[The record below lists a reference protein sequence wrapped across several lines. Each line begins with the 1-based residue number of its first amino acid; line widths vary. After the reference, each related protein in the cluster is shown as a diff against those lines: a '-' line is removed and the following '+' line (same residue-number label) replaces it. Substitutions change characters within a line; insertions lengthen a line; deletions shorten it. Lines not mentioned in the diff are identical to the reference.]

1 MQWEII
7 FTKNVQTRGK
17 GGIMER
23 INHSIGCDVAKCRHN
38 VEGKN
43 CTLSAI
49 HVGKCCDEEH
59 CTCCDSFESR

>member
-1 MQWEII
+1 
-7 FTKNVQTRGK
+7 
-17 GGIMER
+17 MER
-23 INHSIGCDVAKCRHN
+23 VNHSIGCDVAKCRHN